1 MTPEK
6 AYTVANNLAP
16 GVIHRWSP
24 SKNIGLEFMGGYVLL
39 RDGKTLPSE
48 SDVTA
53 HEAVFDALITK
64 VQLMNTWK
72 AAMQA
77 ADVSMPRPIED
88 LIGTMSDSQKGKL
101 PKYMSDAYAGKLVT
115 RSERPDG

>member
-1 MTPEK
+1 MAMTPEK

-24 SKNIGLEFMGGYVLL
+24 SENIGLEFMGGYVLL
-39 RDGKTLPSE
+39 RAGKALPSE

-64 VQLMNTWK
+64 VQLTSDWEAEM
-72 AAMQA
+72 AAFDA
-77 ADVSMPRPIED
+77 TMPSPVEAV
-88 LIGTMSDSQKGKL
+88 IGTMSDSQKAKL
-101 PKYMSDAYAGKLVT
+101 PQSTQDAYAAKVT
-115 RSERPDG
+115 LRGEKP

>member
-39 RDGKTLPSE
+39 RAGKALPSE

-53 HEAVFDALITK
+53 HEDVYDALVAK

-77 ADVSMPRPIED
+77 ADVSMPRSTEEV
-88 LIGTMSDSQKGKL
+88 IGTMSDEQKAKL
-101 PKYMSDAYAGKLVT
+101 PEYTRDAYAAKVT
-115 RSERPDG
+115 LRGTKP

>member
-39 RDGKTLPSE
+39 RAGKTLPSE
-48 SDVTA
+48 ADVTA

-64 VQLMNTWK
+64 VQLTNVWLAKM
-72 AAMQA
+72 AAM
-77 ADVSMPRPIED
+77 DVSMPRPVED
-88 LIGTMSDSQKGKL
+88 VISTMSDTQKAKL
-101 PKYMSDAYAGKLVT
+101 PKHTADAYAAKVALRGEK
-115 RSERPDG
+115 P